1 MDQPHGMIDCGLSPV
16 PNSGGFWTP
25 GLASPRNCARQSHRR
40 SKHRNE
46 FALGIGVA
54 IDVAL
59 RGLDRPVT
67 GQQLHVP

>member
-1 MDQPHGMIDCGLSPV
+1 MDQPHGMVDCGVSPV
-16 PNSGGFWTP
+16 LNIGVFLVP
-25 GLASPRNCARQSHRR
+25 GLPSPINCARQSHRC

-54 IDVAL
+54 IDVPL

-67 GQQLHVP
+67 GRRFTP